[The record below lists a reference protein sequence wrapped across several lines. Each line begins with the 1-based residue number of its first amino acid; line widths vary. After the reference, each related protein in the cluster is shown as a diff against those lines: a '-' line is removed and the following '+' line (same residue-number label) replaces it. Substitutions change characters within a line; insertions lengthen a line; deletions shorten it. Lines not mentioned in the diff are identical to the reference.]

1 MEWTRLL
8 SLALVVGIVALVAG
22 SALELVRTTL
32 GAADTVTASAATLGL
47 VGLLILLTILVG
59 ARGPRWLRNPDHY
72 W

>member
-22 SALELVRTTL
+22 SVLELVRTTL
-32 GAADTVTASAATLGL
+32 AAADTVTASAAVLGL
-47 VGLLILLTILVG
+47 VGIAVLLTIIVG
-59 ARGPRWLRNPDHY
+59 ARSPRWLRNPDHY